1 MGVVNTSQN
10 FNSTDTITSAKL
22 NNIIDDT
29 FFIGDAIQG
38 TTLQVVSPGKLAVNA
53 GGITSNELASG
64 SVTPAKISTGGPSWT
79 ASSVSLPSNTSVSGT
94 VTATG
99 FVGPLTGNVTGNVTG
114 STVTSGTAVTASG
127 STVTFTSIPL
137 WVSKITLLFEKLS
150 TNVTSI
156 VYVRVGSGG
165 TLSSLGYDV
174 WRSIVTSGNN
184 CDADYDTIGVAIDGT
199 AAVAERTGSITF
211 IKLGSG
217 DKWIISGNTM
227 RTQGGT
233 SSYAVGHAGSVT
245 LSGQLNIIGIDC
257 AANSFDAGTVNVIYQ

>member
-1 MGVVNTSQN
+1 V
-10 FNSTDTITSAKL
+10 L
-22 NNIIDDT
+22 
-29 FFIGDAIQG
+29 
-38 TTLQVVSPGKLAVNA
+38 PGKLAVNA
-53 GGITSNELASG
+53 LGITSNELASG

-127 STVTFTSIPL
+127 STVTFTSIPS

-150 TNVTSI
+150 TNGIST

-174 WRSIVTSGNN
+174 WRSFVTSNEN
-184 CDADYDTIGVAIDGT
+184 CDAFNDTIGVPIDGT

-211 IKLGSG
+211 TKLGSSN
-217 DKWIISGNTM
+217 KWIISGNTM
-227 RTQGGT
+227 RIQSGSAAIVAG
-233 SSYAVGHAGSVT
+233 YAGSVT
-245 LSGQLNIIGIDC
+245 LSDQLNIIGIDC

>member
-1 MGVVNTSQN
+1 MGVVNTTYT
-10 FNSTDTITSAKL
+10 FLGTDTITSAKL

-29 FFIGDAIQG
+29 TFTSDAIQG
-38 TTLQVVSPGKLAVNA
+38 TTLQVVSPGKLAVSA

-79 ASSVSLPSNTSVSGT
+79 ASSVSLPSNTSISGT

-127 STVTFTSIPL
+127 STVTFTSIPS

-150 TNVTSI
+150 TNGTSI

-174 WRSIVTSGNN
+174 WRSVVNTGGNS
-184 CDADYDTIGVAIDGT
+184 DAYDDTIGVAIDGT
-199 AAVAERTGSITF
+199 AAAAERTGSITF
-211 IKLGSG
+211 TKLGSSN
-217 DKWIISGNTM
+217 KWIISGNTM
-227 RTQGGT
+227 RIQSG
-233 SSYAVGHAGSVT
+233 SNAIAAGHAGSVT
-245 LSGQLNIIGIDC
+245 LSDQLNIIGINC

>member
-1 MGVVNTSQN
+1 MGVVNTTYTFSG
-10 FNSTDTITSAKL
+10 TDTITSAKL

-29 FFIGDAIQG
+29 TFTGEAIQG
-38 TTLQVVSPGKLAVNA
+38 NTLQVVLPGKLAVNA
-53 GGITSNELASG
+53 LGITSNELASG

-99 FVGPLTGNVTGNVTG
+99 FVGPLTGNVTG

-127 STVTFTSIPL
+127 STVTFTSIPS

-150 TNVTSI
+150 TNGTSI

-174 WRSIVTSGNN
+174 WRSVVASNAS
-184 CDADYDTIGVAIDGT
+184 CDAYDDTIGVAIDGT

-211 IKLGSG
+211 TKLGSSN
-217 DKWIISGNTM
+217 KWIISGNTM
-227 RTQGGT
+227 RIQTG
-233 SSYAVGHAGSVT
+233 SFAIAAGHAGSVT

>member
-1 MGVVNTSQN
+1 MGVVNTTYT
-10 FNSTDTITSAKL
+10 FLGTDTITSAKL

-29 FFIGDAIQG
+29 TFTGDAIQG
-38 TTLQVVSPGKLAVNA
+38 TTLQVVSPGKLAVSA

-114 STVTSGTAVTASG
+114 SAVTSGTAVTASG
-127 STVTFTSIPL
+127 STVTFTSIPS

-150 TNVTSI
+150 TNGTSI

-174 WRSIVTSGNN
+174 WRSVVASNAS
-184 CDADYDTIGVAIDGT
+184 CDAYDDTIGVAIDGT

-211 IKLGSG
+211 TKLGSSN
-217 DKWIISGNTM
+217 KWIISGNTM
-227 RTQGGT
+227 RIQTG
-233 SSYAVGHAGSVT
+233 SFAIAAGHAGSVT